1 MKLLRTLW
9 KDEAG
14 AIISSELVLVA
25 TILVI
30 GMIVGLAA
38 VRNSVVAELAD
49 LAEAIGSIDQSFSF
63 SQVTGHAA
71 LTEGSIFTD
80 APDFCEPG
88 SMGDVNSKCVTLSGP
103 PTNGEGL

>member
-1 MKLLRTLW
+1 MLW

-38 VRNSVVAELAD
+38 VRNAVVAELAD
-49 LAEAIGSIDQSFSF
+49 VAQAIGNIDQSFSF
-63 SQVTGHAA
+63 SQAVGHAA
-71 LTEGSIFTD
+71 FTDGSQFTD

-88 SMGDVNSKCVTLSGP
+88 STGDTNSKCVTLSTP
-103 PTNGEGL
+103 PLDAEGT